1 MFLLPL
7 ELWFPQTFVWSK
19 VIFMRQIYGSG
30 AKFWSV
36 GNEHFDVITA
46 TADLSAKLSNHN
58 SMRMR
63 YKKLSKTLNQIRKL
77 NTKNDTDKS
86 VKTGS
91 KFKQTSRFLKR
102 YKSQHWEAK
111 IYQIQCFPFLLL
123 LLHCCFLWNFLCC
136 FHCLFLCL
144 FFALF
149 FVVVIVV
156 LIDQIEVVIIT
167 VLIKG
172 NLILSGRRCLGE
184 NLRLV

>member
-1 MFLLPL
+1 
-7 ELWFPQTFVWSK
+7 
-19 VIFMRQIYGSG
+19 MRHIYGSG
-30 AKFWSV
+30 AKFWSA

-63 YKKLSKTLNQIRKL
+63 YQKTIKNSEIRKL
-77 NTKNDTDKS
+77 DTKNDTDKS

-102 YKSQHWEAK
+102 YKSQHWEAN
-111 IYQIQCFPFLLL
+111 IYRIQCFPFLLL
-123 LLHCCFLWNFLCC
+123 LCHCCFLWNFLCC

-149 FVVVIVV
+149 FCL